1 MDLSRFSLE
10 GRTAIV
16 TGGTGGIGLGT
27 AKAMALAGANIAIA
41 GVPPEQLPGAVAEV
55 KALGVD
61 AIGIKC
67 DVSNKAEVADMV
79 AQTAKHFGRIDIL
92 ANVAGGSYSRNPYTG
107 EFKRHPLLEVSE
119 EDFMGAF
126 EVNVKGTMLCAQAV
140 VPHMRKVGKG
150 AIINIG
156 SSSGLDTKPA
166 GAIYAAYGSAKAA
179 VHRLTVYMAYEWAPQ
194 VRVNCIAP
202 GLIDTPRPAGESR
215 PNMVDGASRLP
226 VGRVGGPDDIAS
238 LAVFLASDASS
249 FITGDLIPA
258 TGGDR

>member
-10 GRTAIV
+10 GRTAII

-27 AKAMALAGANIAIA
+27 AKAMAQAGANIVIA
-41 GVPPEQLPGAVAEV
+41 GVPPEQLDGAVAEV

-61 AIGIKC
+61 AIGVKC
-67 DVSNKAEVADMV
+67 DVSNKAEVTDMV
-79 AQTAKHFGRIDIL
+79 AQAASHFGRIDIL

-107 EFKRHPLLEVSE
+107 EFKRYPLLEISE

-156 SSSGLDTKPA
+156 SSSGLDNEPR
-166 GAIYAAYGSAKAA
+166 GPIYAAYGSAKAA
-179 VHRLTVYMAYEWAPQ
+179 VHRMTVYMAYEWAPQ

-202 GLIDTPRPAGESR
+202 GLVDTPRPAGESR
-215 PNMVDGASRLP
+215 PNMAEGAARLP
-226 VGRVGGPDDIAS
+226 VGRVGVPDDIAS
-238 LAVFLASDASS
+238 VALFLASDASS
-249 FITGDLIPA
+249 FVTGALIRA
-258 TGGDR
+258 TGGE

>member
-92 ANVAGGSYSRNPYTG
+92 ANV
-107 EFKRHPLLEVSE
+107 
-119 EDFMGAF
+119 
-126 EVNVKGTMLCAQAV
+126 
-140 VPHMRKVGKG
+140 
-150 AIINIG
+150 
-156 SSSGLDTKPA
+156 
-166 GAIYAAYGSAKAA
+166 
-179 VHRLTVYMAYEWAPQ
+179 
-194 VRVNCIAP
+194 
-202 GLIDTPRPAGESR
+202 
-215 PNMVDGASRLP
+215 
-226 VGRVGGPDDIAS
+226 
-238 LAVFLASDASS
+238 
-249 FITGDLIPA
+249 
-258 TGGDR
+258 